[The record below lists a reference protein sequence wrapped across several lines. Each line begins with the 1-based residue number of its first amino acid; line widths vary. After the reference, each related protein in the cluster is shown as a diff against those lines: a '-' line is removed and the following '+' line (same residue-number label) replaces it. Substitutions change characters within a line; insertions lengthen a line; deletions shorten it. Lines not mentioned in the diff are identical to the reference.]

1 MRILVTLF
9 LLAVLMPTRAATVN
23 FLSLNP
29 PPSTI
34 SVAGLQM
41 FCVNEEPYVKV
52 DLIIKGEDLGRPG
65 ILYVGAHDPAKT
77 HAQFFV
83 AYEAPRTSVV
93 GRNALMQFQSF
104 ASYSGAW
111 QTWDGS
117 LLPPHW
123 VARGGFAGPVTLSIP
138 LGASA
143 NVDGEFYDKT
153 GWLLY
158 VGYGVLTVQDEEKV
172 QRAMDGVAKV
182 KAKFPDRPIPAVEA
196 DHYRRIMIQ
205 EDMSQNAKYR
215 HVLTWGP
222 EWIYSCSNGG
232 N

>member
-1 MRILVTLF
+1 MRVLIFLI
-9 LLAVLMPTRAATVN
+9 LLATLVPARATTVN

-29 PPSTI
+29 QVSTI
-34 SVAGLQM
+34 STTGLQI
-41 FCVNEEPYVKV
+41 FCLNEEPYVRV
-52 DLIIKGEDLGRPG
+52 DLIINGEDLGRPG

-77 HAQFFV
+77 RAQFFV
-83 AYEAPRTSVV
+83 AYETPRTPVA
-93 GRNALMQFQSF
+93 GHGTQMQFHSF
-104 ASYSGAW
+104 SSYSGAW

-123 VARGGFAGPVTLSIP
+123 VAHGGFAGPVTLSIP

-158 VGYGVLTVQDEEKV
+158 VGYGVLTIQGEEKV
-172 QRAMDGVAKV
+172 QRAMDGVEKV
-182 KAKFPDRPIPAVEA
+182 KAKFPERQIPAVEA
-196 DHYRRIMIQ
+196 DHYRRILI
-205 EDMSQNAKYR
+205 EDDMGQNAKYR
-215 HVLTWGP
+215 HILTWSP
-222 EWIYSCSNGG
+222 EWLYSCANGG

>member
-1 MRILVTLF
+1 MRVLILLI
-9 LLAVLMPTRAATVN
+9 LLSIMVPARAATAN

-29 PPSTI
+29 PVSTI
-34 SVAGLQM
+34 STTGLQI
-41 FCVNEEPYVKV
+41 FCVNEEPYVRV
-52 DLIIKGEDLGRPG
+52 DLIINGGDLGLPG

-77 HAQFFV
+77 RAQFLV
-83 AYEAPRTSVV
+83 AYEAPRASVS
-93 GRNALMQFQSF
+93 GHGARMQRQPIT
-104 ASYSGAW
+104 YGGAW
-111 QTWDGS
+111 QTWNGS
-117 LLPPHW
+117 LFPPHW
-123 VARGGFAGPVTLSIP
+123 VARSGFSGAVTLSIP
-138 LGASA
+138 LGVSA
-143 NVDGEFYDKT
+143 NIDNEYSDKT

-196 DHYRRIMIQ
+196 DHYRRVMIQ

-215 HVLTWGP
+215 HVLTWSR
-222 EWIYSCSNGG
+222 EWMHSCTNGG